1 MKMAKFAYIRTS
13 TLEQNENRQIIE
25 MEKQGVTKEFM
36 FIEKQSG
43 KNFEDRPIYREMKR
57 RLTNTDILYIE
68 SLSRLGRNRD
78 QVVKEFEEL
87 NQICAGVVILN
98 MPFLSTADL
107 NDTGIGKLITKIFV
121 EVIAWSDEE
130 DRLEKKRMQ
139 RQGIDIALKDPTKY
153 KGKRKVYKLDS
164 PDVVQA
170 LEWID
175 EGKMTRR
182 DISKITK
189 ISPATL
195 YRLVKERDAL
205 EAAKLESEK

>member
-1 MKMAKFAYIRTS
+1 MAKIGYIRIS
-13 TLEQNENRQIIE
+13 SEKDQNEARQIIE

-43 KNFEDRPIYREMKR
+43 KNFEDRPIYKEMKK
-57 RLTNTDILYIE
+57 RLTNTDVVYFE
-68 SLSRLGRNRD
+68 SLSRMGRNRK

-87 NQICAGVVILN
+87 NEICAGVVILN
-98 MPFLSTADL
+98 MPFLSTAGL
-107 NDTGIGKLITKIFV
+107 SDTGLGELITKIFI
-121 EVIAWSDEE
+121 EVTAWSDEQ

-164 PDVVQA
+164 PDVVHA
-170 LEWID
+170 LELID
-175 EGKMTRR
+175 GGKMTRR

-205 EAAKLESEK
+205 EAAKQEMEK